1 MNDKAKDLELQKIN
15 SNYVLFRN
23 LVASLKNPQIQKLI
37 DDLGEDLALAPASTK
52 TIYHGAY
59 PGGLVQTAIKTA
71 KTALELKKAMK
82 LSLPESSVLLA
93 ALMFDIGKVKVD
105 NKPYFLPKNSDWHQ
119 KQGIN
124 YEYNPAVAAI
134 SPALHSLFTLQAYSI
149 QLTKE
154 EFYAILSTKDR
165 TQLTGEASFYG
176 KSDLTTLL
184 QAAISFTITSLE
196 GKTSVLD

>member
-1 MNDKAKDLELQKIN
+1 MDPYRQLNKEKKLPFSFIVWLKSWSPFIFVFF
-15 SNYVLFRN
+15 VLFF
-23 LVASLKNPQIQKLI
+23 L
-37 DDLGEDLALAPASTK
+37 
-52 TIYHGAY
+52 
-59 PGGLVQTAIKTA
+59 GGLTIR
-71 KTALELKKAMK
+71 
-82 LSLPESSVLLA
+82 
-93 ALMFDIGKVKVD
+93 GY